1 MEESNYWTR
10 LNRKRI
16 SRRALLSA
24 GATTALGA
32 AAAAVVGCGGGGN
45 GSNGGGGGDN
55 GPAPTRAPP
64 GYGPPLPRG
73 TNLRGPPVKRFGI
86 DPHIYPT
93 RPHIPIGPLS

>member
-16 SRRALLSA
+16 GRRALLSA

-45 GSNGGGGGDN
+45 GNGGSSRDKRPRGN
-55 GPAPTRAPP
+55 SAPP
-64 GYGPPLPRG
+64 SYRPPLPRG
-73 TNLRGPPVKRFGI
+73 TLLPGRLLQRPGHYS
-86 DPHIYPT
+86 HIRLT
-93 RPHIPIGPLS
+93 RPRIQHP

>member
-45 GSNGGGGGDN
+45 GNGNGGSSSDN
-55 GPAPTRAPP
+55 RPGENSAPQV
-64 GYGPPLPRG
+64 YGPPVPRG
-73 TNLRGPPVKRFGI
+73 TIIQGRLVHVPGHYPPI
-86 DPHIYPT
+86 DLN
-93 RPHIPIGPLS
+93 RPHIGNAVF